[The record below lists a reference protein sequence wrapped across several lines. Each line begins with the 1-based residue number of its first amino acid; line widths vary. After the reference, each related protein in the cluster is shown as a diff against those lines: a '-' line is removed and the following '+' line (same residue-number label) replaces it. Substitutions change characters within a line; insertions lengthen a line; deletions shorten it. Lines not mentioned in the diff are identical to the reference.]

1 VDGIAQS
8 ARKCKIYQH
17 FRHTPQP
24 HPGPRVEYALLC
36 LTSFAICGAGALLP
50 VVNTE
55 VYLIGAAA
63 LMPRPL
69 LVPLVV
75 AGTVGAMAGKVLL
88 YYAGR
93 GMVNLPWKRAQKG
106 LAAMQARM
114 EEKPAVGKLL
124 YSVSAV
130 VGLPPFYVTTLA
142 AGAVKMN
149 FTFFLVVGFIG
160 RLIRFALVVA
170 LPQYA
175 KGWWG

>member
-1 VDGIAQS
+1 
-8 ARKCKIYQH
+8 
-17 FRHTPQP
+17 
-24 HPGPRVEYALLC
+24 VEYILLC
-36 LTSFAICGAGALLP
+36 LTSFAICGLGALLP
-50 VVNTE
+50 FVNTE
-55 VYLIGAAA
+55 VYLIGAAT
-63 LMPRPL
+63 LMPKPL

-75 AGTVGAMAGKVLL
+75 AGSVGAMAGKVLL
-88 YYAGR
+88 YYGGR
-93 GMVNLPWKRAQKG
+93 GLVKVPWQRAQKE
-106 LAAMQARM
+106 LAKMQARM

-160 RLIRFALVVA
+160 RLIRFAAVVA